1 MIVSECNGNEW
12 KSIVN
17 IKPEERQKHS
27 KIITQDTEKYVPDFP
42 DPNAPSK
49 AILHSGASFELL
61 LLLKNCFLVL
71 IVNALFRQSVTRKY
85 GRKVKSHKNNN
96 QVMKIWR

>member
-1 MIVSECNGNEW
+1 MVFIVTDCDRNEW

-17 IKPEERQKHS
+17 ITPEERPKKHS

-42 DPNAPSK
+42 DPSAPSK

-71 IVNALFRQSVTRKY
+71 IVNAFFWQSVTRKI
-85 GRKVKSHKNNN
+85 RS
-96 QVMKIWR
+96 QCKIT